1 MILIKKSQ
9 ISMTDS
15 TRNVR
20 HLAPFYSFN
29 SFCSSSSA
37 HMSDQ
42 KEPIEQL
49 RHVFVSRQNGKD
61 TDTCDLENEPCKTL
75 AKTFSK
81 ASSSGL
87 HLHIDGTGTVEDPYD
102 CLEMPKAIVFDTKM
116 ILEGFNTSPRIY
128 RKFGINFVA
137 PEGSSLVTLS
147 NLIFINTPLG
157 FLNLSI
163 TINNCT
169 MRDILVSWAIT
180 SSFRALRQKET
191 IRIEGMIFW
200 NNSACL
206 ALEAESQSNISQLF
220 LTIRNTTFAR
230 ILRDSVKALLKTSK
244 TFF

>member
-1 MILIKKSQ
+1 MCLS
-9 ISMTDS
+9 
-15 TRNVR
+15 
-20 HLAPFYSFN
+20 
-29 SFCSSSSA
+29 
-37 HMSDQ
+37 
-42 KEPIEQL
+42 
-49 RHVFVSRQNGKD
+49 HVKMEKTQTPVNGKD

-102 CLEMPKAIVFDTKM
+102 CLEIPKAIVFDTKM
-116 ILEGFNTSPRIY
+116 ILEGFNISPRIY

-180 SSFRALRQKET
+180 SS
-191 IRIEGMIFW
+191 W

-230 ILRDSVKALLKTSK
+230 ILRDSVKALLRTSK